1 MLGRFGRRMATAGLI
16 GLALAGVTATSASAS
31 SQTLFIKPF
40 GPGGGIACA
49 VAAHQEPGTY
59 CVWIAG
65 DGWWLAQG

>member
-1 MLGRFGRRMATAGLI
+1 MFGRFGRRVATVGLI

-49 VAAHQEPGTY
+49 VAAHSDPGTR
-59 CVWIAG
+59 CLWIDG
-65 DGWWLAQG
+65 DGWWLVTG